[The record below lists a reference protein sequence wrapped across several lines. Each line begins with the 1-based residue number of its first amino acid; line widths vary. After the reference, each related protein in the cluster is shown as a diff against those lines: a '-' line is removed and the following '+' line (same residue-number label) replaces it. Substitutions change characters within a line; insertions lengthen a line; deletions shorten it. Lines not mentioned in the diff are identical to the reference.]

1 MATQYPVNLLDIQ
14 ILLEEEHTADVA
26 PHSTSV
32 LPSAEEDDQTKLN
45 RQSSTVLSIRSML
58 TKLYIF
64 MPPPSTLQGHYPLPA
79 MAFSEQ
85 ECDYILNTF
94 EKVILP
100 QAGIICTADRTM
112 VHIPETIGGLG
123 IKSRYIH

>member
-1 MATQYPVNLLDIQ
+1 MATQDPVNLLDIQ

-58 TKLYIF
+58 KSSTPLDLY
-64 MPPPSTLQGHYPLPA
+64 A
-79 MAFSEQ
+79 
-85 ECDYILNTF
+85 
-94 EKVILP
+94 P
-100 QAGIICTADRTM
+100 QALSKVTTHCQLWLFQNKNAIT
-112 VHIPETIGGLG
+112 P
-123 IKSRYIH
+123 S